1 MPVSQNATG
10 IDMDFGGISFEQLQV
25 FAYPL
30 IKALGGPDI
39 GQEIE
44 DKADVLLESGN
55 LLIDAGAVLHAAA
68 AAMED
73 GVLTDEEIDEIIGG
87 AEDLADALFAIQS
100 AWYGEPSADE

>member
-1 MPVSQNATG
+1 
-10 IDMDFGGISFEQLQV
+10 MDFSGISFEQLQV

-39 GQEIE
+39 AQEVE

-55 LLIDAGAVLHAAA
+55 LLADAAAVLHAAA

-73 GVLTDEEIDEIIGG
+73 GMLTDDEIDEIITM
-87 AEDLADALFAIQS
+87 AEDLPDALHAINS
-100 AWYGEPSADE
+100 AWYDEVEDVE